1 MKKKVVIVVLI
12 FSLGLLIGLTP
23 TQATSGPYQWA
34 MTYDT
39 SVGERDHAYAVKQT
53 PDGGFIVAGGT
64 DSFPYHDFDYSMWI
78 IKLEPDGSVAWQKS
92 LEGGLA
98 RTIELTHDGGYI
110 VAGSYYRYREPE
122 WPDERE
128 YWSDMWVIK
137 LDADGNVIW
146 QKTYGGD
153 YNESVHS
160 IIQSFDSEGNFEGYV
175 AAGSTAECYPECND
189 FCIVKLDPDGN
200 VLLQKKYA
208 FEAWEGIRA
217 IQQTQDGG
225 YMVAGSNQRE
235 DFDGCGKWHGDV
247 CVMKLESDLDVVW
260 QYNYGGCNSD
270 DAASMVLTADGG
282 CIVAGNTNSFGEGVD
297 ADFWVLKLAA
307 DGGIVWEKRYGG
319 DADDYAKSVK
329 ETRDGGYI
337 VAGYGGRDMA
347 LVKLDPDG
355 NILWQKT
362 YGGSERDNA
371 YAVEQTEDGEYIV
384 AGDTH
389 SFGETFDYFVLK
401 VDAMGEIPNCGIIG
415 TGAFSVSDTLVVPE
429 ESAAV
434 ISDTVFVPAR
444 TAAVPEEND
453 FETLSICAGCFLC
466 EDQIND
472 VDTGTSV
479 GCGGPGSLFQSFTP
493 SVSSLAAVDL
503 RLRAG
508 GSFPDTEYETT
519 INIREATTDG
529 AVLATA
535 TTLVPGPQTTGA
547 QIDVRFNF
555 SPEIVLTPGNV
566 YVIEWIE
573 TDNDTILTWMRAEGD
588 TYTDGNA
595 FGCGGMNPIVDKDF
609 IFTTFYCCTPNTPS
623 GFNIFVQ
630 LDPAVSVRY
639 PRVDLA
645 GMTALKELL
654 EGPPP
659 EPPYYIVTPPT
670 FYDVTTTAVVTGLI
684 EITVDYSG
692 INFTHEEALGLFH
705 YENSWEDITS
715 VLDTNVKKI
724 SGMTDSLSLFTIF
737 EKDVQAPELHVSV
750 SPETLWPPNHKMVHI
765 ETAITVTDDHDP
777 DPTFELKAITMD
789 KGDGTNTYDPQYD
802 NTPGDGN
809 TTNDIQVD
817 EDGNIYLRAERSGKG
832 DGRVYT
838 ITFTAT
844 DASGNK
850 VDASAEVT
858 VPHNQ

>member
-1 MKKKVVIVVLI
+1 MKKKVAILII
-12 FSLGLLIGLTP
+12 FSLGLLIGLNP

-64 DSFPYHDFDYSMWI
+64 DSFPYDDFDYSMWI
-78 IKLEPDGSVAWQKS
+78 IKLKPDGSVAWQKS
-92 LEGGLA
+92 LEGGSA

-110 VAGSYYRYREPE
+110 VAGSYYTYREPDP
-122 WPDERE
+122 WDDRA

-146 QKTYGGD
+146 QKTYGED

-175 AAGSTAECYPECND
+175 AAGSTAECYPECDD
-189 FCIVKLDPDGN
+189 FLIVKLDPVGN
-200 VLLQKKYA
+200 VLFQKKYE

-225 YMVAGSNQRE
+225 YFVAGSNHRDRSLACDE
-235 DFDGCGKWHGDV
+235 WHGDV
-247 CVMKLESDLDVVW
+247 CVMRLESDLDVVW

-270 DAASMVLTADGG
+270 DARSMVLTEDGG
-282 CIVAGNTNSFGEGVD
+282 CIVAGNTNSFGAD
-297 ADFWVLKLAA
+297 ADFWVLKLAF
-307 DGGIVWEKRYGG
+307 DGSIVWQKTYGG
-319 DADDYAKSVK
+319 DDDDCAKSIE

-337 VAGYGGRDMA
+337 VAGDSGWDIE
-347 LVKLDPDG
+347 LLKLDSGGD
-355 NILWQKT
+355 IVWDKT
-362 YGGSERDNA
+362 YGGSEWDTA
-371 YAVEQTEDGEYIV
+371 YAVQQTEDGEYIM
-384 AGDTH
+384 AGYTR
-389 SFGETFDYFVLK
+389 SFGADTFDYLVLK
-401 VDAMGEIPNCGIIG
+401 VNAMGEIPNCDIIG
-415 TGAFSVSDTLVVPE
+415 TGAFSASNTLVVPE
-429 ESAAV
+429 ESAAEV
-434 ISDTVFVPAR
+434 SDTEFDPVIT
-444 TAAVPEEND
+444 TADPEEND
-453 FETLSICAGCFLC
+453 FETLSICAGCVLC

-479 GCGGPGSLFQSFTP
+479 GCGGPNSLFQSFIP
-493 SVSSLAAVDL
+493 NVSSLPAVDL

-508 GSFPDTEYETT
+508 GSFPNIGYETT

-535 TTLVPGPQTTGA
+535 TTLVPGPQDTGA

-659 EPPYYIVTPPT
+659 ELGYYIGSPLIY
-670 FYDVTTTAVVTGLI
+670 YDVTTTAVFTGLI
-684 EITVDYSG
+684 EITVDYNG
-692 INFTHEEALGLFH
+692 ISFTNEAALGLFH
-705 YENSWEDITS
+705 YKYGCWNNITS
-715 VLDTNVKKI
+715 SLDTAAKMI
-724 SGMTDSLSLFTIF
+724 YGETGSLSLFAIF

-765 ETAITVTDDHDP
+765 ETAITVTDDHDLN
-777 DPTFELKAITMD
+777 PTVELKAITMD
-789 KGDGTNTYDPQYD
+789 EGDGTNTYDPQYD

-809 TTNDIQVD
+809 TVEDIQVD

-844 DASGNK
+844 DASGNEI
-850 VDASAEVT
+850 DASAEVT